1 MAAEGRNLLE
11 VVLNTD
17 IAKKFNAVDDA
28 VDKIQA
34 SMNSAAESAKQ
45 FADALEG
52 INKSFGDKSGFASF
66 AENIQKLI
74 ESLNGLNA
82 NAGAKGIEQTTKEI
96 SNLGDVSKSN
106 IDLVNK
112 LVEALNKI
120 GTVSP
125 TTDLAGYATEKAQL
139 TLKKLN
145 DEIDTLKDK
154 LFKTGV
160 SREEEQALVDQLDV
174 LKEIVK
180 LRSESTQE
188 KKKKEDAEAEKAE
201 AKALKEKAEAEKAY
215 IKHLKEEQDAKALR
229 FKDAQDAY
237 KQETKA
243 LQEQAK
249 EGERIR
255 EDANKRRRA
264 EIKQAFQEEAEAEKK
279 SIDERKAA
287 EKEISSLFEQRL
299 KLQEKQKN
307 IQLKYTEEENTKG
320 RASKLKSLKDEYD
333 GLGRSINE
341 INAKLKAFEANYKV
355 IVAKGERL
363 YSKEGL
369 EIQTRYLEQYQAIM
383 MKVSEAEQE
392 ENKRMLS
399 RQKAEELQNEIN
411 LLKEYTDLLRKQ
423 DELEKKR
430 EPLRAKI
437 ATTGLSQDEL
447 SYYTEINSLIAQNN
461 KRMDELAQSSAN
473 VASYEAKRVY
483 SGEQAVK
490 QKEIELKLNDAI
502 KNQEQKNAKTA
513 EDELNLLEQQIKA
526 RQDLARAQSETFS
539 GAMGYSQRAK
549 NIEQERQ
556 AIEYLKAARD
566 KLNYSDKD
574 YESKLSQ
581 LNQRIRQH
589 EENIKRATGATA
601 QFRQENIKL
610 NNVLQQVAGA
620 FGVYLGVQGL
630 VNFAK
635 NVATTTGEFEL
646 QHRALQAI
654 IGDID
659 QANKLWDKTVRLAVR
674 SPFSVK
680 ELVTYTKQL
689 AAYRVETEKLY
700 DTTKM
705 LADISSGLGVD
716 MQRLILAYGQVKA
729 ANYLRGQEL
738 RQFSE
743 AGINILGE
751 LAKYFEEI
759 KGQAVSTGD
768 VFEMVSK
775 RMVKFEDVAEVL
787 KRLTQEGGTF
797 FNMQEIQAETLQGMM
812 TNLKDSF
819 DIMKN
824 EIGESNRG
832 IIVAFVQTAKYLAD
846 NWKTV
851 GNTLKWVS
859 GLVIALN
866 IAMKSARISFM
877 STQAVANGTT
887 IQMTLLTRVLALFN
901 PTIRQAAL
909 GARAFSAAMGSI
921 PGVGIVL
928 AVLTALTGVITSLV
942 GKMRMAKEYQEE
954 ISRINSQTA
963 LETSKMTNQY
973 AELANKIKNTNTS
986 EKERAELLSKMK
998 RLYGEILPSHMLE
1011 IEYITKEGNAYE
1023 DALQGIRAYYEEKR
1037 KQKEIEATE
1046 KQYGESVDTNQAS
1059 AAKRLQ
1065 KQIELHTGIKVS
1077 IKEINSILEELS
1089 QQLRDGKIEADKF
1102 EESLAHLIKIQTG
1115 IDLESYDIQTMTTRF
1130 RIMSTVYENVRE
1142 YLESILDY
1150 DKQIQ
1155 EVTSSGEF
1163 GGVMANAFETL
1174 VTKPA
1179 ENAIAEYSQHL
1190 KGTFV
1195 EQGDELAKYTEDAF
1209 NHYWEEFKKSPY
1221 YRDNP
1226 DLQTYFDNLFSQ
1238 KITPKI
1244 NASKIT
1250 DQIRGIRK
1258 MFDDAAEQIKVS
1270 NKGIFKDFLYDGK
1283 NTTKEYLED
1292 LKKQLDARQLEKREI
1307 EGGIRIAKPE
1317 ELKQLNEEI
1326 SVLEIVVKLLDAIYN
1341 PNKKNGSQGNQ
1352 ALQLLNKQIEAI
1364 KNATKQY
1371 DEYKKLYDDTSAFD
1385 KTKEAVKGLFNELNI
1400 GNLLDKSDVFNEEAQ
1415 LDEKSGI
1422 KKWLSASIAAAGK
1435 AGNQAAEKYLREL
1448 RLRFDQE
1455 DFKKDLEGMKNEM
1468 EKAFA
1473 DYDMFKE
1480 LGKLGIGKDFASLLF
1495 GVQTNDLKQLRD
1507 KLAEQAKNL
1516 QNSLGEAY
1524 SGSDAQKAIQEMNK
1538 KIDDIEDKEQKE
1550 RLKKY
1555 VEYTK
1560 QAMTERAR
1568 IEVDGLQEIYEIE
1581 KTFQKEIKKAEDDN
1595 NEERAKQIKQL
1606 MDAAVE
1612 GSTRA
1617 TNEKLQK
1624 QAWEDFK
1631 GSDMYVEMFNDIG
1644 NASTRVIEAIQEK
1657 IGELRKSL
1665 KDLNPSDL
1673 KAITQEITKLEDELI
1688 KRNPAKAYFDL
1699 FKQVKKLQSEGK
1711 DEDSLMQQM
1720 GANDAEIENLNDQI
1734 AGFERLI
1741 EKRKQFNQ
1749 EQIDSE
1755 GKDSYIKMNM
1765 SLQAQVEQWKKLID
1779 QKKKDNAITAEELA
1793 TYKRFRNASQEFANY
1808 LQNMGGRVA
1817 SIFSDIMSNLEAFG
1831 GETTNTSEA
1840 WGDLFSS
1847 MMSIIATIPN
1857 YILLMKAAGVA
1868 TNEAFGVVG
1877 WIITAVE
1884 VLVALIKGI
1893 ANIRNA
1899 AIDDEIERYK
1909 NQVDDLSDKYDRLE
1923 KKFDSVWDIDR
1934 LRQYNND
1941 MRSYMEQQIGYY
1953 EKMIKAEQSRK
1964 SPDQSVIDEYN
1975 RTINDLYDQIE
1986 ERHDEWLE
1994 KVSGFGGESSW
2005 GDATQGFIDA
2015 WYDAFA
2021 ETGDGLEGLKENFNE
2036 VIVNMVKKQ
2045 AALRLANAILEPLYK
2060 KINEAANDGT
2070 ITNSEMDAIVAKAN
2084 ATFPELNEKLKAF
2097 FQSLGVFGEQAK
2109 GELDGLQKGIQG
2121 VTEQTAEIIAA
2132 YMNSIRYYVI
2142 DNNTKLGQIISSLQD
2157 STGTFNP
2164 MVAELR
2170 NIRQQA
2176 EDIRNLLFSWRET
2189 GGVPSMRVTIV

>member
-11 VVLNTD
+11 VILNTD

-45 FADALEG
+45 FAEALDG

-74 ESLNGLNA
+74 ESLNGLNT
-82 NAGAKGIEQTTKEI
+82 NTGAKGIEQTTKEI

-125 TTDLAGYATEKAQL
+125 TTDLAGFATEKAQL
-139 TLKKLN
+139 TLKQLK
-145 DEIDTLKDK
+145 DEIDTLEDK
-154 LFKTGV
+154 LFKKGV
-160 SREEEQALVDQLDV
+160 SREEEQALVDQLAV

-180 LRSESTQE
+180 LRKESTQE
-188 KKKKEDAEAEKAE
+188 KKKKEDAEAEKEE

-249 EGERIR
+249 EEERIR
-255 EDANKRRRA
+255 EDANRRRRA

-287 EKEISSLFEQRL
+287 EKEIGSLLEQRL
-299 KLQEKQKN
+299 ELQEKQKN

-461 KRMDELAQSSAN
+461 KRMDELAQSSAT

-490 QKEIELKLNDAI
+490 QKEIELKINDAI
-502 KNQEQKNAKTA
+502 KNQEQKNAKAA
-513 EDELNLLEQQIKA
+513 EDELNLIEQQIKA

-566 KLNYSDKD
+566 KLNYSDND

-589 EENIKRATGATA
+589 EENIKRATGATE

-610 NNVLQQVAGA
+610 NNVLQQVSGA
-620 FGVYLGVQGL
+620 FGVYLGVQGI
-630 VNFAK
+630 VNFAR

-646 QHRALQAI
+646 QHRAMQAI

-659 QANKLWDKTVRLAVR
+659 TANKLWDKTVRLAVK

-689 AAYRVETEKLY
+689 AAYRVESDKLY

-743 AGINILGE
+743 AGINILDE

-759 KGQAVSTGD
+759 KGQAVSTGE

-859 GLVIALN
+859 GFVIALN
-866 IAMKSARISFM
+866 IAIKSARISFM
-877 STQAVANGTT
+877 ATQAVVNGTT

-909 GARAFSAAMGSI
+909 GARAFSAAIGSI

-928 AVLTALTGVITSLV
+928 AALTALTGVITSLV
-942 GKMRMAKEYQEE
+942 GKMRMAKEYQDE
-954 ISRINSQTA
+954 IGRINTQTA

-1023 DALQGIRAYYEEKR
+1023 DALQGIRAYYQEKR

-1046 KQYGESVDTNQAS
+1046 KQYGEAVDTNQAS
-1059 AAKRLQ
+1059 AAKQLQ
-1065 KQIELHTGIKVS
+1065 KQIKNYTGIQLS
-1077 IKEINSILEELS
+1077 IKDINNVLEELAE
-1089 QQLRDGKIEADKF
+1089 QLRKGEIQSDKF
-1102 EESLAHLIKIQTG
+1102 TKSLARLIKTQTG
-1115 IDLESYDIQTMTTRF
+1115 LDLNLPNLDTAKYEIMLRTYD
-1130 RIMSTVYENVRE
+1130 NVSE

-1163 GGVMANAFETL
+1163 GGVMAESFETL
-1174 VTKPA
+1174 VTRPA

-1221 YRDNP
+1221 YKDNP

-1238 KITPKI
+1238 TITPKI
-1244 NASKIT
+1244 NASKLTQEVRRI
-1250 DQIRGIRK
+1250 QEK
-1258 MFDDAAEQIKVS
+1258 FDEFAEKFNVTNREILK
-1270 NKGIFKDFLYDGK
+1270 KFLYDGSEGLS
-1283 NTTKEYLED
+1283 EYLKTITTEYENTAQD
-1292 LKKQLDARQLEKREI
+1292 LRKANENLMTVPPEQLANMQDTEKVLHAIVEWLKAILDPKKT
-1307 EGGIRIAKPE
+1307 GG
-1317 ELKQLNEEI
+1317 
-1326 SVLEIVVKLLDAIYN
+1326 SH
-1341 PNKKNGSQGNQ
+1341 GNT
-1352 ALQLLNKQIEAI
+1352 ALQLLNKQIDAI

-1385 KTKEAVKGLFNELNI
+1385 KTKKAVKGLFDELNI
-1400 GNLLDKSDVFNEEAQ
+1400 GNLLNKSDVFNEEAQ
-1415 LDEKSGI
+1415 LKDNSGI
-1422 KKWLSASIAAAGK
+1422 KNWLSASIAAAGK
-1435 AGNQAAEKYLREL
+1435 AGNQAAEKYLSEL
-1448 RLRFDQE
+1448 RLRLDQE
-1455 DFKKDLEGMKNEM
+1455 DFKKDLEGMKNSM
-1468 EKAFA
+1468 EEAFS
-1473 DYDMFKE
+1473 DYDMYKE
-1480 LGKLGIGKDFASLLF
+1480 LNKLGIGKDFASLLF
-1495 GVQTNDLKQLRD
+1495 GVQTNDLQQLRD
-1507 KLAEQAKNL
+1507 KLAEQAKTL

-1524 SGSDAQKAIQEMNK
+1524 RGSDAQKSIQEMEK
-1538 KIDDIEDKEQKE
+1538 KISDIEDKEQKE

-1555 VEYTK
+1555 VSYTK
-1560 QAMTERAR
+1560 QAMTERAK
-1568 IEVDGLQEIYEIE
+1568 IEVEGLQELAEIE
-1581 KTFQKEIKKAEDDN
+1581 KTFQKEIEKAQGDGN
-1595 NEERAKQIKQL
+1595 AERAEQIQQL
-1606 MDAAVE
+1606 LDAAVE
-1612 GSTRA
+1612 GSKRA

-1644 NASTRVIEAIQEK
+1644 NASTKVIEAIQDK
-1657 IGELRKSL
+1657 ITQLRGSL

-1699 FKQVKKLQSEGK
+1699 FKQVRDLQKQGK
-1711 DEDSLMQQM
+1711 GEDALMLQI

-1734 AGFERLI
+1734 AGYERLI
-1741 EKRKQFNQ
+1741 EKRRQFNQ

-1755 GKDSYIKMNM
+1755 GESNYLKMNM
-1765 SLQAQVEQWKKLID
+1765 SLQSQVEQWKKLIE
-1779 QKKKDNAITAEELA
+1779 QKKKDNAATAEELE
-1793 TYKRFRNASQEFANY
+1793 TYKRFRNASKGFADY

-1817 SIFSDIMSNLEAFG
+1817 SILSDIMSNLEAFG
-1831 GETTNTSEA
+1831 VETTNTSEA

-1847 MMSIIATIPN
+1847 IMSIIATIPN
-1857 YILLMKAAGVA
+1857 YIILMKAAGVA
-1868 TNEAFGVVG
+1868 ANEALGVVG
-1877 WIITAVE
+1877 WIVTAVE
-1884 VLVALIKGI
+1884 VLVALIKGV
-1893 ANIRNA
+1893 ANIKNA
-1899 AIDDEIERYK
+1899 KIDEQIDSYK
-1909 NQVDDLSDKYDRLE
+1909 DKVDALADAYDRLE
-1923 KKFDSVWDIDR
+1923 KKFDAAWDIQT
-1934 LRQYNND
+1934 LRQYNTEMKRNL
-1941 MRSYMEQQIGYY
+1941 EQQLAYY
-1953 EKMIKAEQSRK
+1953 DAMIKAEQSRK
-1964 SPDQSVIDEYN
+1964 KPDEKAIREYEN
-1975 RTINDLYDQIE
+1975 TAQEIRDRIAEQGGSF
-1986 ERHDEWLE
+1986 LE
-1994 KVSGFGGESSW
+1994 AVGGLGS
-2005 GDATQGFIDA
+2005 DAYKDAAQGFVDA
-2015 WYDAFA
+2015 WYDAFK

-2036 VIVNMVKKQ
+2036 IIENMVKKQ
-2045 AALRLANAILEPLYK
+2045 AIIRVTNALLKPLFE
-2060 KINEAANDGT
+2060 KIDEAAADGA
-2070 ITNSEMDAIVAKAN
+2070 ITTAEMSAINNLAET
-2084 ATFPELNEKLKAF
+2084 TFPELNEKLKAF
-2097 FQSLGVFGEQAK
+2097 FSSLGLFGQQAE

-2164 MVAELR
+2164 MIAELQ

-2189 GGVPSMRVTIV
+2189 SGVPSMRVTIV